1 MEAEADAGVSA
12 APRHEPEAHPHEFK
26 ISLDKV
32 LIRPRCSRLSLFPQE
47 TAFTYVYFVL
57 QVPICTKKKKIQKSI
72 LRKKEVDKKK
82 QSK

>member
-57 QVPICTKKKKIQKSI
+57 QVPICTKKKKKS
-72 LRKKEVDKKK
+72 KKVF
-82 QSK
+82 

>member
-12 APRHEPEAHPHEFK
+12 APRHEPEAHLHEFK

-32 LIRPRCSRLSLFPQE
+32 LIRPSCSRLSLFPQE

-57 QVPICTKKKKIQKSI
+57 QVPICTKKKIQKSV
-72 LRKKEVDKKK
+72 LRHKEADKKK